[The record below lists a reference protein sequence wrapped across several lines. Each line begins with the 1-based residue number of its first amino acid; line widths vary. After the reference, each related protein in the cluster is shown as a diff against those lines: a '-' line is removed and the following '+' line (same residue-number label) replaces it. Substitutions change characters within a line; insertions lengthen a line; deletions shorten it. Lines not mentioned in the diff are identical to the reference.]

1 MIACRARS
9 GAGRLER
16 EYVLRRPREER
27 RRVAGDPVG
36 VPRAIERRQGMAAL
50 AARHV
55 QVSVRFPAG
64 RHAEALRRAEA
75 RRLHARHGPVARE
88 RVRRHIEEARQR
100 RHGFAHRV
108 ADPRRVDRAPA
119 AVGKSGTALRKVGD
133 AGLRDVIEPCVPI
146 GKARVERLAAT
157 ADLWLGYGIGVF
169 GTIGTTNTETR
180 SGEAIRR
187 DVPFIADRFARAGIT
202 FVHPSRIK
210 LTLAT
215 TYVGERKGDLTGTAL
230 EDYWTTDAAI
240 TWESPDRHLLVGLT
254 VLNIFDAKY
263 EITPA
268 IPGPTRA
275 VAATVEARF

>member
-1 MIACRARS
+1 MSPFEGQWLRA
-9 GAGRLER
+9 A
-16 EYVLRRPREER
+16 YRRDDDLP
-27 RRVAGDPVG
+27 VAFTLAPVSTVG
-36 VPRAIERRQGMAAL
+36 LIPNAIPSSLGSHTNTL
-50 AARHV
+50 
-55 QVSVRFPAG
+55 
-64 RHAEALRRAEA
+64 ALRWDAEWTQH
-75 RRLHARHGPVARE
+75 LFTV
-88 RVRRHIEEARQR
+88 
-100 RHGFAHRV
+100 
-108 ADPRRVDRAPA
+108 VDYQKQDIQNLSLPIANTFEDLA
-119 AVGKSGTALRKVGD
+119 
-133 AGLRDVIEPCVPI
+133 I

-157 ADLWLGYGIGVF
+157 ANLWLGYGIGVF
-169 GTIGTTNTETR
+169 GTIGTTNTEIR

-187 DVPFIADRFARAGIT
+187 DVPFIADRFARAGVT

-215 TYVGERKGDLTGTAL
+215 TYVGERTGDLTGTAL